1 MNTGEII
8 LYQPDS
14 TVQLEVRLEQETVW
28 LSQAQMAQ
36 LFGCSTDNIGLHL
49 KNIYDEG
56 EIEMLST
63 AEDFSV
69 VRLEGNRMVHRK
81 VRHYNLDAILSV
93 GYRVSSRNA
102 TKFRQWATQTLKSYL
117 LHGYAVTQRIERLE
131 QKVEEHDQQ
140 IGFFVHASLPPV
152 EGVFYDGQIFD
163 AYVFAADLIKSAKT
177 SIVLIDN
184 YVDESVLTLLSKR
197 TEGVSA
203 RVITRRISEALRLDV
218 EKHNQ
223 QYAPIMI
230 EENSRYH
237 DRFLIIDDTVY
248 HLGASLKDLGKKLFA
263 FSRMNATADIV
274 LGR

>member
-1 MNTGEII
+1 
-8 LYQPDS
+8 
-14 TVQLEVRLEQETVW
+14 
-28 LSQAQMAQ
+28 MAQ

-56 EIEMLST
+56 EIEMVAT

-163 AYVFAADLIKSAKT
+163 AYVFASNLIKSAKT
-177 SIVLIDN
+177 SIVLID
-184 YVDESVLTLLSKR
+184 
-197 TEGVSA
+197 G
-203 RVITRRISEALRLDV
+203 TRL
-218 EKHNQ
+218 
-223 QYAPIMI
+223 YT
-230 EENSRYH
+230 
-237 DRFLIIDDTVY
+237 F
-248 HLGASLKDLGKKLFA
+248 GASFKDLGKKLFC
-263 FSRMNATADIV
+263 FSLMENPAVVAAVRQLV
-274 LGR
+274 E

>member
-56 EIEMLST
+56 EIEMVAT

-69 VRLEGNRMVHRK
+69 VRLEGGRMVHRK

-163 AYVFAADLIKSAKT
+163 AYVFASNLIKSAKT

-184 YVDESVLTLLSKR
+184 YVDETVLTLLSKR
-197 TEGVSA
+197 MEGVSA
-203 RVITRRISEALRLDV
+203 HVITRRISEALQLDLD
-218 EKHNQ
+218 KHNR
-223 QYAPIMI
+223 QYEPVVM
-230 EENSRYH
+230 EENPRYH
-237 DRFLIIDDTVY
+237 DRFLIIDNTVY

-263 FSRMNATADIV
+263 FSKMNATADEILV
-274 LGR
+274 

>member
-14 TVQLEVRLEQETVW
+14 TVQLEVRIDANTVW
-28 LSQAQMAQ
+28 LTQAQMAL
-36 LFGCSTDNIGLHL
+36 LFNVDRTVIVKHIG
-49 KNIYDEG
+49 NIYKTFELDE
-56 EIEMLST
+56 IST
-63 AEDFSV
+63 CVKFAQVRSEGKRSV
-69 VRLEGNRMVHRK
+69 IREQK
-81 VRHYNLDAILSV
+81 FYNLDMIISV
-93 GYRVSSRNA
+93 GYRVNSINA

-184 YVDESVLTLLSKR
+184 YVDESMLTLLSKR
-197 TEGVSA
+197 TEGISA
-203 RVITRRISEALRLDV
+203 RVITRRVSESLRLDV

-230 EENSRYH
+230 EENPRYH

-263 FSRMNATADIV
+263 FSRMNATAKAILV
-274 LGR
+274 

>member
-14 TVQLEVRLEQETVW
+14 TVQLEVRIDANTVW
-28 LSQAQMAQ
+28 LTQAQMAL
-36 LFGCSTDNIGLHL
+36 LFNVDRTVIVKHIG
-49 KNIYDEG
+49 NIYKTFELDE
-56 EIEMLST
+56 IST
-63 AEDFSV
+63 CVKFAQ
-69 VRLEGNRMVHRK
+69 VRSEGKRNVIREQK
-81 VRHYNLDAILSV
+81 YYNLDMIISV
-93 GYRVSSRNA
+93 GYRVNSINA

-230 EENSRYH
+230 EENPRYH

-263 FSRMNATADIV
+263 FSRMNATAEAILV
-274 LGR
+274 

>member
-1 MNTGEII
+1 M
-8 LYQPDS
+8 YQPDS

-56 EIEMLST
+56 EIEMVAT

-163 AYVFAADLIKSAKT
+163 AYVFASNLIKSAKT

-184 YVDESVLTLLSKR
+184 YVDETVLTLLSKR
-197 TEGVSA
+197 MEGVSA
-203 RVITRRISEALRLDV
+203 RVITRRISEGVQLDLD
-218 EKHNQ
+218 KHNR
-223 QYAPIMI
+223 QYEPIVM
-230 EENSRYH
+230 EENPRYH
-237 DRFLIIDDTVY
+237 DRFLIIDNTVY
-248 HLGASLKDLGKKLFA
+248 HLGASFKDLGKKLFA
-263 FSRMNATADIV
+263 FSKLNATADEILV
-274 LGR
+274 

>member
-1 MNTGEII
+1 M
-8 LYQPDS
+8 YQPDS
-14 TVQLEVRLEQETVW
+14 TVQLDVRLEQETVW

-56 EIEMLST
+56 EIEMVAT

-131 QKVEEHDQQ
+131 QKVKEHDQQ

-163 AYVFAADLIKSAKT
+163 AYVFASNVIKSAKT

-184 YVDESVLTLLSKR
+184 YADETVLTLLSKR
-197 TEGVSA
+197 MEGVSA
-203 RVITRRISEALRLDV
+203 RVITRRISEALQLDLD
-218 EKHNQ
+218 KHNR
-223 QYAPIMI
+223 QYEPIVM
-230 EENSRYH
+230 EENPRYH
-237 DRFLIIDDTVY
+237 DRFLIIDNTVY

-263 FSRMNATADIV
+263 FSKMNATADEILV
-274 LGR
+274 

>member
-14 TVQLEVRLEQETVW
+14 TVQLEVRIDANTVW
-28 LSQAQMAQ
+28 LTQAQMAL
-36 LFGCSTDNIGLHL
+36 LFNVDRTVIVKHIG
-49 KNIYDEG
+49 NIYKTFELDE
-56 EIEMLST
+56 IST
-63 AEDFSV
+63 CVKFAQVRSEGKRSV
-69 VRLEGNRMVHRK
+69 IREQK
-81 VRHYNLDAILSV
+81 YYNLDMIISV
-93 GYRVSSRNA
+93 GYRVNSINA

-197 TEGVSA
+197 IEGVSA
-203 RVITRRISEALRLDV
+203 RVITRRVSEGLRLDV

-230 EENSRYH
+230 EENPHYH

-263 FSRMNATADIV
+263 FSRMNATAEAILV
-274 LGR
+274 

>member
-14 TVQLEVRLEQETVW
+14 TVQLEVRIDANTVW
-28 LSQAQMAQ
+28 LTQAQMAL
-36 LFGCSTDNIGLHL
+36 LFNVDRTVIVKHIG
-49 KNIYDEG
+49 NIYKTFELDE
-56 EIEMLST
+56 IST
-63 AEDFSV
+63 CVKFAQVRSEGKRSV
-69 VRLEGNRMVHRK
+69 IREQK
-81 VRHYNLDAILSV
+81 YYNLDMIISV
-93 GYRVSSRNA
+93 GYRVNSINA

-197 TEGVSA
+197 IEGVSA

-230 EENSRYH
+230 EENPRYH

-263 FSRMNATADIV
+263 FSRMNATAEAILV
-274 LGR
+274 